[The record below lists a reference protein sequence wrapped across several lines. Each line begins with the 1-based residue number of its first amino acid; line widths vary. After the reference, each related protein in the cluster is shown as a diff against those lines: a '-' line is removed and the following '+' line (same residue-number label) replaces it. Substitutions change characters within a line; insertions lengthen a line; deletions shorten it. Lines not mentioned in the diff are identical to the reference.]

1 MHLSDA
7 ELSIGSHLAQLGPP
21 QKHPPHHQVL
31 AFTQAMAHS
40 HGKPKLPASANL
52 VKVLSCCGP
61 REDADKNKVSW
72 FNFWATKS
80 VLIL

>member
-1 MHLSDA
+1 MEATSRNWA
-7 ELSIGSHLAQLGPP
+7 PP
-21 QKHPPHHQVL
+21 KSTHPTTKSWRAPKL
-31 AFTQAMAHS
+31 AMAHS

-72 FNFWATKS
+72 FNFWAIKS